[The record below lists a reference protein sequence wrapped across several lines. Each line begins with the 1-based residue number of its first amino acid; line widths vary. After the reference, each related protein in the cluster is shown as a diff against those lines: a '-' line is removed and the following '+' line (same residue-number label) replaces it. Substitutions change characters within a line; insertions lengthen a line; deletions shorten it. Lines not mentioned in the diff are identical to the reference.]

1 MIGRFLTRYYLLN
14 KRLFKKYSFLL
25 ILCMVPLLVGGLRLA
40 AKEESGIARV
50 VLCLPDPEDEMAVLV
65 AEELMGD
72 EAGILRYSLC
82 EEEEEARRMVM
93 EDEADTA
100 WIFHTDLRESLQA
113 AASKK
118 RVRPVVKVVERK
130 DSVSLILS
138 REILGAAL
146 YPAFSYAVY
155 EDYIRKNLRLTEIS
169 DEQIRQAYE
178 RTLVEDSLFQMAYL
192 DGGQEEEEAFHYL
205 QAPVRGMLAIWLVLC
220 GLAACLYFMQDEEQG
235 LYARTP
241 VARRLSVSF
250 GVCAVFVSDAALILL
265 LACKAAGVFTV
276 WHREVWS
283 CALFACATLA
293 FCNLIRLLCVTPGR
307 LGSCIVIL
315 TAGML
320 VLCPVFLNLRGF
332 RAVKYLLPPYYYL
345 LSVHNVR
352 YLYGMAAYTTVVSV
366 LCVVLCRW
374 KNAGVRRRLKFYKEC

>member
-65 AEELMGD
+65 AEELM
-72 EAGILRYSLC
+72 C

-169 DEQIRQAYE
+169 GEQIRQAYE
-178 RTLVEDSLFQMAYL
+178 RTLVEGSLFQMAYL

-293 FCNLIRLLCVTPGR
+293 FCTLIRLLCAG
-307 LGSCIVIL
+307 LSGGQIF
-315 TAGML
+315 TAAL
-320 VLCPVFLNLRGF
+320 
-332 RAVKYLLPPYYYL
+332 L
-345 LSVHNVR
+345 LSVV
-352 YLYGMAAYTTVVSV
+352 
-366 LCVVLCRW
+366 CP
-374 KNAGVRRRLKFYKEC
+374 